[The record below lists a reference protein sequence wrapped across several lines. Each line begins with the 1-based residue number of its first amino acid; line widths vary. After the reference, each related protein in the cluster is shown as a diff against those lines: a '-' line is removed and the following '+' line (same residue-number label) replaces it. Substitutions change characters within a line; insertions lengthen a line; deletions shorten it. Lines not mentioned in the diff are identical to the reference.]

1 MTPINRNGRAGWN
14 AFRGRDPT
22 DRFRNFLKQGYN
34 YTSRPEVFRS
44 RLNNA
49 RTVVAKIYNRL
60 ALDAASITILH
71 AKVDENGNY
80 VETID
85 DGLNECLTIN
95 ANIDQT
101 GMFFIK
107 SAVQMMFDEGTIA
120 LIPIDTD
127 KDPTTDSDQY
137 KIFTMRVGRI
147 LSWYPQAVELEAY
160 NEETGQIERLVMPK
174 TAVAIVENPYYP
186 VMNEPNSTLQQL
198 LRTIRQLDAYNS
210 QNTSGKLDL
219 IIQLPYGLHSPKK
232 QEEAKRRREE
242 LEEQMDKSKLGI
254 GYIDGTEKIVQ
265 LNRSLENNLWTQ
277 VKELTTQLY
286 SELGLTQA
294 IIDGTADE
302 QTYIN
307 YFQQTIS
314 PICKAITD
322 ELTRKFLSKKART
335 QGQRVIFYR
344 DPFKLIPLGQLGEL
358 SDSLRRNEIMSTNE
372 IRAKIGMRPIA
383 NSEADDIRNPNLNKA
398 AGEPNNPILTTDER
412 DGGDTGEEMAE
423 ANGTQTPSAPAQNA
437 SVDINALT
445 QVPLELAK
453 EYVTN
458 AGG

>member
-1 MTPINRNGRAGWN
+1 MVPINRDGRQGWN

-34 YTSRPEVFRS
+34 YTSRPDVYRS
-44 RLNNA
+44 RINSA

-60 ALDAASITILH
+60 ALDTAAINIIH

-95 ANIDQT
+95 ANLDQT
-101 GMFFIK
+101 GMYFIK
-107 SAVQMMFDEGTIA
+107 SAVQMMFDEGVIA

-127 KDPTTDSDQY
+127 NDPTRGSDQY
-137 KIFTMRVGRI
+137 KIFTMRLGRI
-147 LSWYPQAVELEAY
+147 INWYPKAVELEAY
-160 NEETGQIERLVMPK
+160 NEETGQVEQLLMPK
-174 TAVAIVENPYYP
+174 TAVAIIENPYYP

-198 LRTIRQLDAYNS
+198 LRTIRQLDAYNT

-242 LEEQMDKSKLGI
+242 LEDQLDKSKLGI

-307 YFQQTIS
+307 YFNQTIA
-314 PICKAITD
+314 PICKAFTD
-322 ELTRKFLSKKART
+322 ELTRKFISKKART
-335 QGQRVIFYR
+335 QGQRVIFFR
-344 DPFKLIPLGQLGEL
+344 DPFKLIPLGQLGEM

-372 IRAKIGMRPIA
+372 IRAKIGMKPIE
-383 NSEADDIRNPNLNKA
+383 NTEADDIRNPNLNKPE
-398 AGEPNNPILTTDER
+398 GTPNNPILTTDER
-412 DGGDTGEEMAE
+412 VEGSPDDTAGDV
-423 ANGTQTPSAPAQNA
+423 AQNEPQT
-437 SVDINALT
+437 NPL
-445 QVPLELAK
+445 QVSLREAK
-453 EYVTN
+453 EYVNN

>member
-1 MTPINRNGRAGWN
+1 MPTLKKGRSGWN

-22 DRFRNFLKQGYN
+22 GRLRNFLQQGYD
-34 YTSRPEVFRS
+34 YTSRPDVFKS
-44 RLNNA
+44 RINNA
-49 RTVVAKIYNRL
+49 RTVVSKIYNRL
-60 ALDAASITILH
+60 ALDTAAINILH
-71 AKVDENGNY
+71 ARVDANGNY

-85 DGLNECLTIN
+85 DGLNECLTLS

-107 SAVQMMFDEGTIA
+107 NAVQTMFDEGVIA

-127 KDPTTDSDQY
+127 KDPTKKSEEY
-137 KIFTMRVGRI
+137 KIFTMRIGKI
-147 LSWYPQAVELEAY
+147 ITWYPTEVELEAY
-160 NEETGQIERLVMPK
+160 NEETGKVEKLLMPK
-174 TAVAIVENPYYP
+174 SAVAIVENPYYP

-198 LRTIRQLDAYNS
+198 LRTIRQLDAYNTR
-210 QNTSGKLDL
+210 NTSGKLDL

-307 YFQQTIS
+307 YFNQTIA

-322 ELTRKFLSKKART
+322 ECTRKFLSKKART

-344 DPFKLIPLGQLGEL
+344 DPFKLIPLGQLGEI

-372 IRAKIGMRPIA
+372 IRAKIGMRPID
-383 NSEADDIRNPNLNKA
+383 NSEADDIRNPNLNKT
-398 AGEPNNPILTTDER
+398 ESELDNPILTTDER
-412 DGGDTGEEMAE
+412 EGDTDEAMPDTPVEED
-423 ANGTQTPSAPAQNA
+423 AQNEEN
-437 SVDINALT
+437 VLG
-445 QVPLELAK
+445 VPLSQIMN
-453 EYVTN
+453 Y